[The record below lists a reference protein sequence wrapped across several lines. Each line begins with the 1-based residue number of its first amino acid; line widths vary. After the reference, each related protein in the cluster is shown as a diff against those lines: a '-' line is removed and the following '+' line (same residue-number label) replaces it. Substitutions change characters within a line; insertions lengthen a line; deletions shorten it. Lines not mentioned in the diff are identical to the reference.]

1 MFIAHLPAGYLA
13 SRLLLNVLH
22 TPKPGRKLLV
32 STGLVA
38 SLLPDIDLAYFFLID
53 HRLHHHH
60 TYWTHLPI
68 FWLSILVIAHTI
80 CLLPK
85 LREWHPFVLIFGTN
99 IFLHLALDSV
109 VGDVWWL
116 IPFLNEP
123 FALFSV
129 PVRYAPWYLNFLLH
143 WSFWLEIA
151 ITFAAYAVWRRATE
165 SGHPTLRLTRVA
177 GASTWRW
184 SRRRGRQSR

>member
-1 MFIAHLPAGYLA
+1 MFVAHLPAGYLA
-13 SRLLLNVLH
+13 SRLLSNVLR
-22 TPKPGRKLLV
+22 TPESGRKLLM

-68 FWLSILVIAHTI
+68 FWLSILSIVYAI

-85 LREWHPFVLIFGTN
+85 LRDARPFVLMFGAN
-99 IFLHLALDSV
+99 VFLHLALDSV
-109 VGDVWWL
+109 VGDIWWL
-116 IPFLNEP
+116 APFLDEP
-123 FALFSV
+123 FALFSI
-129 PVRYAPWYLNFLLH
+129 PARYTPWYLNFLLH

-151 ITFAAYAVWRRATE
+151 ITLTAYGAWRRMAE
-165 SGHPTLRLTRVA
+165 
-177 GASTWRW
+177 
-184 SRRRGRQSR
+184 QSIECSP